1 MVRRFV
7 AVKHAVYAP
16 VCACC
21 CSLSVLWIVSLQVL
35 ALCALCG
42 ARLLNGYKQEAF
54 HWIRFVGRPI
64 RSAAAA
70 VALETG
76 AG

>member
-21 CSLSVLWIVSLQVL
+21 CNLSVLWIVSLQVL
-35 ALCALCG
+35 ALCG